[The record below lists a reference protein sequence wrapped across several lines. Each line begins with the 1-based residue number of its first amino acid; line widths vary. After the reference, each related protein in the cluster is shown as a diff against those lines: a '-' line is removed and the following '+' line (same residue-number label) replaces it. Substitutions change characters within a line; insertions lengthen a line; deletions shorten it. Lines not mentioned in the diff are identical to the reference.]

1 MKEPT
6 QGLIEMCNVQESL
19 MWQQSQHELGAILLL
34 MIAANKSIYCVDCTM
49 RKRKDS
55 LSPSRV
61 NQSRNRMRLKKER
74 TSPGDPAE
82 RDEL

>member
-1 MKEPT
+1 MY
-6 QGLIEMCNVQESL
+6 NVQESL

-34 MIAANKSIYCVDCTM
+34 MIAANKSMYCVECTM

-74 TSPGDPAE
+74 TSSGDASE
-82 RDEL
+82 RGDEL